1 MSGQRSQVS
10 STDRNIDWFGG
21 GLPPGYDPGY
31 HAQPVQQPQQQQP
44 VPPAYQSGYHTRNS
58 YGSGYFS
65 RPAPGFQPDP
75 YGQQQHQFQNTF
87 SGPAVGLR
95 ERPVEMS
102 AITSSFTVTEQDVLD
117 VLGPDADDLLAT
129 ANLDVDGLIS
139 MINAETT
146 LLPRIDEELEAM
158 FAAESA
164 AEPDYFG
171 RSQAQEQPEQES
183 IGRRW
188 KKRFLKATILAILMS
203 ATGGAAM
210 AVAMD
215 KDVTVDVDGHDLH
228 VRTYD
233 ETVGGLLADQGIKLG
248 PHDALSPS
256 PNAPVTDGGK
266 IMLER
271 GRLLRLTVD
280 GVEQQQWTRAQTVG
294 EALQQLNV
302 KTSGAF
308 VSTTPGSQIPL
319 SGLAVQ
325 IRTPKQV
332 VLMDGA
338 GVPKT
343 VTSTDATIGDLLRDQ
358 KIVLGPHDTVS
369 PSLTLPVKAGMRISI
384 SRNGTSIITVTQP
397 ITPTVQRIQDS
408 TLNEGVQKVVTKGVS
423 GSEIVTYRV
432 TKHNGVESGRTQLSV
447 QVTKK
452 AVTEVIHEGTKAL
465 PGDEVWDEIAQC
477 ESGGNWHINTGN
489 GYYGG
494 LQFNQATWLSNGGD
508 QYASRADLATK
519 SQQIAIADRVRAA
532 RGLEPWQCAAELGLP
547 LAPPS

>member
-1 MSGQRSQVS
+1 MNSGTEANV
-10 STDRNIDWFGG
+10 DWFGG

-31 HAQPVQQPQQQQP
+31 HAQPTQQQQP
-44 VPPAYQSGYHTRNS
+44 VPPAYQSGYYTQNNH
-58 YGSGYFS
+58 GSGYYS
-65 RPAPGFQPDP
+65 RPGFPPQP
-75 YGQQQHQFQNTF
+75 YEQQGNFQNSF

-102 AITSSFTVTEQDVLD
+102 AVTSSFTVTEQDVLD

-164 AEPDYFG
+164 DEPDYFG
-171 RSQAQEQPEQES
+171 RAQAQDEPERQES

-188 KKRFLKATILAILMS
+188 KKRFLKATIMAILMS

-215 KDVTVDVDGHDLH
+215 KDVTVDVDGHDTH

-233 ETVGGLLADQGIKLG
+233 ETVASVLADQGVKIG

-280 GVEQQQWTRAQTVG
+280 GVEQQQWTRATTLG
-294 EALQQLNV
+294 EALRQLNV
-302 KTSGAF
+302 DTDGAF
-308 VSTTPGSQIPL
+308 VSAQPGSQIPL
-319 SGLAVQ
+319 SGLAIQ
-325 IRTPKQV
+325 IRTPKKI

-338 GVPKT
+338 GVPRT
-343 VTSTDATIGDLLRDQ
+343 VTTTDATVGDLLRAEH
-358 KIVLGPHDTVS
+358 IVLGPHDTVS
-369 PSLTLPVKAGMRISI
+369 PSLTLPVKAGMKISV
-384 SRNGTSIITVTQP
+384 SRNGVSIITVTQP
-397 ITPTVQRIQDS
+397 IDPPVQRVQDS
-408 TLNEGVQKVVTKGVS
+408 TLNEGTEKVVTKGVA
-423 GSEIVTYRV
+423 GSEVVTYRV
-432 TKHNGVESGRTQLSV
+432 TKHNGVEAGRTRLSV

-452 AVTEVIHEGTKAL
+452 PVTEVIHEGTKAL

-494 LQFNQATWLSNGGD
+494 LQFNQATWLSNGGG

-519 SQQIAIADRVRAA
+519 AQQIAIADRVRAA

>member
-1 MSGQRSQVS
+1 VIASGDHRSRNTSGMRSQVS
-10 STDRNIDWFGG
+10 NSTETNMDWFGG
-21 GLPPGYDPGY
+21 GYPPGYDS
-31 HAQPVQQPQQQQP
+31 QPTQQQP
-44 VPPAYQSGYHTRNS
+44 GYQSGYYTRNA

-65 RPAPGFQPDP
+65 RPGNQPQQP
-75 YGQQQHQFQNTF
+75 YQQQNAFQNSF
-87 SGPAVGLR
+87 SGQAVGLR

-102 AITSSFTVTEQDVLD
+102 AITSSFAVTEQDVLD

-164 AEPDYFG
+164 EEPDYFG
-171 RSQAQEQPEQES
+171 TSRAGEQSEQES

-215 KDVTVDVDGHDLH
+215 KDVTVDVDGHDTH

-233 ETVGGLLADQGIKLG
+233 ETVGGLLADQGIKIG

-280 GVEQQQWTRAQTVG
+280 GVEHQQWTRATTVG

-302 KTSGAF
+302 DTSGSF
-308 VSTTPGSQIPL
+308 VSTAPDNQIPL
-319 SGLAVQ
+319 SGLSVQ
-325 IRTPKQV
+325 IRTPKKI

-338 GVPKT
+338 GVPRS
-343 VTSTDATIGDLLRDQ
+343 VTTTDATVGDLLKQ
-358 KIVLGPHDTVS
+358 EKISLGPHDTVS
-369 PSLTLPVKAGMRISI
+369 PSLTLAIKAGMRISI
-384 SRNGTSIITVTQP
+384 SRNGVSVITVTQAIQP
-397 ITPTVQRIQDS
+397 QVQTIQDS
-408 TLNEGVQKVVTKGVS
+408 TLNEGVQKVTTKGVP

-452 AVTEVIHEGTKAL
+452 PVAEVIHEGTKAL

-477 ESGGNWHINTGN
+477 ESGGDWSINTGN

-494 LQFNQATWLSNGGD
+494 LQFNQATWLSNGGG
-508 QYASRADLATK
+508 QYAPRADLATK
-519 SQQIAIADRVRAA
+519 AQQIAIADRVRAA